1 MANELFL
8 DSFSQQDESIELR
21 HRAMAH
27 CTESSTL
34 PLLTMGENIQLV
46 ETQDT
51 LAGEHKLIEMVTVP
65 TIVTVEE
72 PSQASEG
79 KSDSLPCIS
88 ESFSPLPKGTSLA
101 PLRDFPLADLSG
113 ESGRQL
119 SVFISEEIQ
128 TLIQNDYIDTS
139 EDWELRTPIAPPMT
153 SLEGA
158 KVILLQVYLEAAGI
172 E

>member
-1 MANELFL
+1 MANELSL
-8 DSFSQQDESIELR
+8 DSFSQQDESIELH

-51 LAGEHKLIEMVTVP
+51 HAGEHKLIKMVTVP

-79 KSDSLPCIS
+79 KSDSLP
-88 ESFSPLPKGTSLA
+88 
-101 PLRDFPLADLSG
+101 
-113 ESGRQL
+113 
-119 SVFISEEIQ
+119 
-128 TLIQNDYIDTS
+128 
-139 EDWELRTPIAPPMT
+139 
-153 SLEGA
+153 
-158 KVILLQVYLEAAGI
+158 
-172 E
+172 

>member
-1 MANELFL
+1 MSDPTALPPLKKESNIHLEATVSPSLSSQKDLDLNMANELSL

-34 PLLTMGENIQLV
+34 SLLTMGENIKLV
-46 ETQDT
+46 ESLDT

-79 KSDSLPCIS
+79 KSDS
-88 ESFSPLPKGTSLA
+88 SP
-101 PLRDFPLADLSG
+101 
-113 ESGRQL
+113 
-119 SVFISEEIQ
+119 
-128 TLIQNDYIDTS
+128 
-139 EDWELRTPIAPPMT
+139 
-153 SLEGA
+153 
-158 KVILLQVYLEAAGI
+158 
-172 E
+172 